1 MNIISII
8 VRSKFLLLKFLLT
21 NKRISSHKN
30 GIFSKIIN
38 LKIYIFTEELS
49 LAFKR
54 KVRSFRGNSE
64 EILQNFSSTNIS
76 SNCPRIY
83 LISWTVIALF
93 HIQKSGHLED
103 EFTKFS
109 VTSGHVSK
117 GKGNGNHAWIANCIC
132 DVHERDQ
139 AIDWTRGRVARSLMV
154 REHQSSLSRAQKCL
168 GESCSRG
175 RGEEEKG
182 CSHTIALIPRC
193 THVRV
198 WVPARVGDAVARD
211 TTVTRSKL
219 TVAGRRERTRGEIL
233 KGEPG
238 GLLRI
243 CTNTCMP
250 LTRR

>member
-54 KVRSFRGNSE
+54 KGRSFRGNSE

-109 VTSGHVSK
+109 VTSGHVSR
-117 GKGNGNHAWIANCIC
+117 GKGNGWKS
-132 DVHERDQ
+132 
-139 AIDWTRGRVARSLMV
+139 RVD
-154 REHQSSLSRAQKCL
+154 RELYLR
-168 GESCSRG
+168 CSR
-175 RGEEEKG
+175 E
-182 CSHTIALIPRC
+182 
-193 THVRV
+193 
-198 WVPARVGDAVARD
+198 
-211 TTVTRSKL
+211 RSSYRL
-219 TVAGRRERTRGEIL
+219 DERSRGEIINGARASIL
-233 KGEPG
+233 PLSGAK
-238 GLLRI
+238 
-243 CTNTCMP
+243 MP
-250 LTRR
+250 W